1 LQDDHPA
8 LIEANKME
16 TILAEI
22 DADRGD
28 GVPDLL
34 QRRHTRSYF
43 VSGRMYQKKSPA
55 AAGLRMIRRNSGVMS
70 AWCGLSMTTKGP
82 PGGVS

>member
-43 VSGRMYQKKSPA
+43 VSGRMYQKKAPLRR
-55 AAGLRMIRRNSGVMS
+55 GLG
-70 AWCGLSMTTKGP
+70 
-82 PGGVS
+82 